1 MIDPEKA
8 AVVMIDMQ
16 NGFIHE
22 RSPLHIAGARATVDA
37 CACVLNA
44 ARRGGMTIVH
54 AVRRYAADG
63 SDVEP
68 CRYDAWL
75 DGQPLSE
82 GCDPAID
89 TREPSELAPSE
100 GDLTVVKPSFSAFFE
115 TNLHEILR
123 DKDISTV
130 VLIGTTTPNCI
141 RSTCYDAL
149 SYGYNVAVVEDATSS
164 RTAEVQA
171 ANIADMAFIGAFVLS
186 SGEFT
191 KHLLANMDDTARRV
205 RESISRSA
213 RMR

>member
-22 RSPLHIAGARATVDA
+22 CSPLHIAGARATVGA
-37 CACVLNA
+37 CAHVLDV
-44 ARRGGMTIVH
+44 ARRSGMTVVH
-54 AVRRYAADG
+54 AVRRYAPDG
-63 SDVEP
+63 SNVEP

-75 DGQPLSE
+75 DGRPLSE

-115 TNLHEILR
+115 TDLHKILR
-123 DKDISTV
+123 DKGIGTV

-149 SYGYNVAVVEDATSS
+149 SRGYNVAVVEDATSS
-164 RTAEVQA
+164 RTEEVQA

-186 SGEFT
+186 SDEFA
-191 KHLLANMDDTARRV
+191 KHLLANMDDTARQV
-205 RESISRSA
+205 RENVSRNT
-213 RMR
+213 RTR